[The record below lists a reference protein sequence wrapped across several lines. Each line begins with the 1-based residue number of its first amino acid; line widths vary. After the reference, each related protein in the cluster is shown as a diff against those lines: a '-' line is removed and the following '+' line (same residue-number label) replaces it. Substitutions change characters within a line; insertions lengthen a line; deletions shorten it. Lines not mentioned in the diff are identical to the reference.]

1 MNDIVTVE
9 VTDDIALVIISNPPV
24 NAINQKVRSGLMTA
38 FQTVDQ
44 DNNIRAVVLKCA
56 GRTFMAGA
64 DIKEFDEPIAD
75 PGYHEVFRV
84 IENCSKP
91 VIAAMHGTAL
101 GAGREAALACHYR
114 CAVQNARMGL
124 PEVSL
129 GIIPGAGG
137 SQRLPRLIGAKAALE
152 FILGVVPVSA
162 TEAYKIGILD
172 RVIKEDL
179 MEGTLEYVGSLLADG
194 VGPRKVSEMLVDKS
208 GYGEEFLVDAR
219 KLSARRL
226 RGQNAPNLVIEAINN
241 AVNLPFEEGIRKEK
255 IIGDKALVSKEAKAL
270 RDIFF
275 SEREIG
281 KIPGISS
288 DTKRMQINNVAILGS
303 GTMGGGIAMNFANA
317 GIPAMILDVSDAVLQ
332 RGIAVV
338 RENYE
343 NTVKR
348 GRLSKSDMVDRMALI
363 SGTTDYNA
371 IAESDLVI
379 EAVFEDIDLKKKVF
393 KKIDGICKPEA
404 IIATN
409 TSTLNIDQ
417 IAAVT
422 KRPEKIIGLHFFSP
436 ANVMKLLEIVRAE
449 KTSPEVLAT
458 AIDTA
463 KRIKKFGVVAGVC
476 FGFIGNRMMAEG
488 FHREADQMLL
498 EGASP
503 QQIDQVMYD
512 FGFPMGPFA
521 MHDMAGVDI
530 MHSILKTTGKK
541 ENNREPYFN
550 VLYQVGELGRFGQKT
565 GSGFYRYDEGS
576 RRPLHDPV
584 TDALILQEAERL
596 GIKRTTIENT
606 EIEQRCMYSLINE
619 GAKILEEGIAYR
631 PGDIDVIWSY
641 GYGFPRFRGGPM
653 YMADQIGLETIYEA
667 VMSYQDK
674 FGDYWTPAPLLETL
688 ARDRKTFADWNIA
701 Q

>member
-44 DNNIRAVVLKCA
+44 DNNVRAVVLKCA

-64 DIKEFDEPIAD
+64 DIKEFDEPIAE

-84 IENCSKP
+84 IESCSKP

-101 GAGREAALACHYR
+101 GAGLEAALACHYR
-114 CAVQNARMGL
+114 CAVENARMGL

-137 SQRLPRLIGAKAALE
+137 SQRLPRLIGAKEALE
-152 FILGVVPVSA
+152 FILGGVTVSA

-179 MEGTLEYVGSLLADG
+179 MEGTLEYIGSLLADG

-270 RDIFF
+270 RNIFF

-317 GIPAMILDVSDAVLQ
+317 GIPAVILDVSEAVLQ

-348 GRLSKSDMVDRMALI
+348 GRLSKSDMVDRMELI

-409 TSTLNIDQ
+409 TSTLNINQ

-463 KRIKKFGVVAGVC
+463 KRIKKIGVVAGVC

-503 QQIDQVMYD
+503 QQIDQVMYG

-596 GIKRTTIENT
+596 GIKRTTIENS

-667 VMSYQDK
+667 VMSYRDK

-688 ARDRKTFADWNIA
+688 ARDKKTFADWNIA
-701 Q
+701 

>member
-44 DNNIRAVVLKCA
+44 DNNVRAVVLKCA

-64 DIKEFDEPIAD
+64 DIKEFDEPIAE

-84 IENCSKP
+84 IESCSKP

-101 GAGREAALACHYR
+101 GAGLEAALACHYR
-114 CAVQNARMGL
+114 CAVENARMGL

-152 FILGVVPVSA
+152 FILGGVTVSA
-162 TEAYKIGILD
+162 TGAYKIGILD

-179 MEGTLEYVGSLLADG
+179 MGGTLEYIGSRLADG

-270 RDIFF
+270 RNIFF

-317 GIPAMILDVSDAVLQ
+317 GIPAVILDVSEAVLQ

-348 GRLSKSDMVDRMALI
+348 GRLSKSDMVDRMELI

-409 TSTLNIDQ
+409 TSTLNINQ

-463 KRIKKFGVVAGVC
+463 KRIKKIGVVAGVC

-503 QQIDQVMYD
+503 QQIDQVMYG

-619 GAKILEEGIAYR
+619 GAKILEEGIAFR

-667 VMSYQDK
+667 VMSYRDK

-688 ARDRKTFADWNIA
+688 ARDKKTFADWNIA
-701 Q
+701 

>member
-24 NAINQKVRSGLMTA
+24 NAINQKVRLGLMTA

-101 GAGREAALACHYR
+101 GAGLEAALACHYR
-114 CAVQNARMGL
+114 CAVKNAHMGL

-172 RVIKEDL
+172 RVIEEDL

-275 SEREIG
+275 S
-281 KIPGISS
+281 
-288 DTKRMQINNVAILGS
+288 
-303 GTMGGGIAMNFANA
+303 
-317 GIPAMILDVSDAVLQ
+317 
-332 RGIAVV
+332 
-338 RENYE
+338 
-343 NTVKR
+343 
-348 GRLSKSDMVDRMALI
+348 
-363 SGTTDYNA
+363 
-371 IAESDLVI
+371 
-379 EAVFEDIDLKKKVF
+379 
-393 KKIDGICKPEA
+393 
-404 IIATN
+404 
-409 TSTLNIDQ
+409 
-417 IAAVT
+417 
-422 KRPEKIIGLHFFSP
+422 
-436 ANVMKLLEIVRAE
+436 
-449 KTSPEVLAT
+449 
-458 AIDTA
+458 
-463 KRIKKFGVVAGVC
+463 
-476 FGFIGNRMMAEG
+476 
-488 FHREADQMLL
+488 
-498 EGASP
+498 
-503 QQIDQVMYD
+503 
-512 FGFPMGPFA
+512 
-521 MHDMAGVDI
+521 
-530 MHSILKTTGKK
+530 
-541 ENNREPYFN
+541 
-550 VLYQVGELGRFGQKT
+550 
-565 GSGFYRYDEGS
+565 
-576 RRPLHDPV
+576 
-584 TDALILQEAERL
+584 
-596 GIKRTTIENT
+596 
-606 EIEQRCMYSLINE
+606 
-619 GAKILEEGIAYR
+619 
-631 PGDIDVIWSY
+631 
-641 GYGFPRFRGGPM
+641 
-653 YMADQIGLETIYEA
+653 
-667 VMSYQDK
+667 
-674 FGDYWTPAPLLETL
+674 
-688 ARDRKTFADWNIA
+688 
-701 Q
+701 

>member
-1 MNDIVTVE
+1 
-9 VTDDIALVIISNPPV
+9 
-24 NAINQKVRSGLMTA
+24 
-38 FQTVDQ
+38 
-44 DNNIRAVVLKCA
+44 
-56 GRTFMAGA
+56 
-64 DIKEFDEPIAD
+64 
-75 PGYHEVFRV
+75 
-84 IENCSKP
+84 
-91 VIAAMHGTAL
+91 
-101 GAGREAALACHYR
+101 
-114 CAVQNARMGL
+114 MG
-124 PEVSL
+124 
-129 GIIPGAGG
+129 
-137 SQRLPRLIGAKAALE
+137 
-152 FILGVVPVSA
+152 
-162 TEAYKIGILD
+162 
-172 RVIKEDL
+172 
-179 MEGTLEYVGSLLADG
+179 GTLEYVGSLLVDG

-275 SEREIG
+275 SERGIG

-317 GIPAMILDVSDAVLQ
+317 GIPAIIIDVSEAVLQ

-348 GRLSKSDMVDRMALI
+348 GRLSKSDMVDRMELI

-463 KRIKKFGVVAGVC
+463 KRIKKLVWWP
-476 FGFIGNRMMAEG
+476 
-488 FHREADQMLL
+488 
-498 EGASP
+498 AS
-503 QQIDQVMYD
+503 
-512 FGFPMGPFA
+512 
-521 MHDMAGVDI
+521 
-530 MHSILKTTGKK
+530 
-541 ENNREPYFN
+541 
-550 VLYQVGELGRFGQKT
+550 VL
-565 GSGFYRYDEGS
+565 
-576 RRPLHDPV
+576 
-584 TDALILQEAERL
+584 ALS
-596 GIKRTTIENT
+596 
-606 EIEQRCMYSLINE
+606 EI
-619 GAKILEEGIAYR
+619 
-631 PGDIDVIWSY
+631 V
-641 GYGFPRFRGGPM
+641 
-653 YMADQIGLETIYEA
+653 
-667 VMSYQDK
+667 
-674 FGDYWTPAPLLETL
+674 
-688 ARDRKTFADWNIA
+688 
-701 Q
+701 

>member
-44 DNNIRAVVLKCA
+44 DNNVRAVVLKCA

-64 DIKEFDEPIAD
+64 DIKEFDEPIAE
-75 PGYHEVFRV
+75 PGYHEVFSV
-84 IENCSKP
+84 IESCSKP
-91 VIAAMHGTAL
+91 VIAAIHGTAL
-101 GAGREAALACHYR
+101 GAGLEAALACHYR
-114 CAVQNARMGL
+114 CAVENARMGL

-152 FILGVVPVSA
+152 FILGGVTVSA

-179 MEGTLEYVGSLLADG
+179 MEGTLEYIGSLLADG

-270 RDIFF
+270 RNIFF

-317 GIPAMILDVSDAVLQ
+317 GIPAVILDVSEAVLQ

-348 GRLSKSDMVDRMALI
+348 GRLSKSDMVDRMELI

-409 TSTLNIDQ
+409 TSTLNINQ

-463 KRIKKFGVVAGVC
+463 KRIKKIGVVAGVC

-606 EIEQRCMYSLINE
+606 EIEQRCVYSLINE

-667 VMSYQDK
+667 VMSYRDK

>member
-44 DNNIRAVVLKCA
+44 DNNVRAVVLKCA

-64 DIKEFDEPIAD
+64 DIKEFDEPIAE

-84 IENCSKP
+84 IESCSKP

-101 GAGREAALACHYR
+101 GAGLEAALACHYR
-114 CAVQNARMGL
+114 CAVENARMGL

-162 TEAYKIGILD
+162 SEAYKIGILD
-172 RVIKEDL
+172 RVIEEDL
-179 MEGTLEYVGSLLADG
+179 MEGTLEYVRSILADG

-208 GYGEEFLVDAR
+208 GYGEEFLVDAS

-270 RDIFF
+270 RNIFF

-317 GIPAMILDVSDAVLQ
+317 GIPAVILDVSEAVLQ

-348 GRLSKSDMVDRMALI
+348 GRLSKSDMVDRMELI

-409 TSTLNIDQ
+409 TSTLNINQ

-422 KRPEKIIGLHFFSP
+422 KRPERIIGLHFFSP

-463 KRIKKFGVVAGVC
+463 KRIKKIGVVAGVC

-503 QQIDQVMYD
+503 QQIDQVMYG

-667 VMSYQDK
+667 VMSYRDK

-688 ARDRKTFADWNIA
+688 ARDKKTFADWNIA
-701 Q
+701 

>member
-84 IENCSKP
+84 IESCSKP

-101 GAGREAALACHYR
+101 GAGLEAALACHYR
-114 CAVQNARMGL
+114 CAVENARMGL

-179 MEGTLEYVGSLLADG
+179 MEGTLEYIGSLLADG

-270 RDIFF
+270 RNIFF

-317 GIPAMILDVSDAVLQ
+317 GIPAVILDVSEAVLQ

-348 GRLSKSDMVDRMALI
+348 GRLSKSDMVDRMELI

-503 QQIDQVMYD
+503 QQIDQVMYG

-667 VMSYQDK
+667 VMSYRDK

-688 ARDRKTFADWNIA
+688 ARDKKTFADWNIA
-701 Q
+701 

>member
-1 MNDIVTVE
+1 M
-9 VTDDIALVIISNPPV
+9 
-24 NAINQKVRSGLMTA
+24 K
-38 FQTVDQ
+38 
-44 DNNIRAVVLKCA
+44 K
-56 GRTFMAGA
+56 
-64 DIKEFDEPIAD
+64 
-75 PGYHEVFRV
+75 
-84 IENCSKP
+84 
-91 VIAAMHGTAL
+91 
-101 GAGREAALACHYR
+101 
-114 CAVQNARMGL
+114 
-124 PEVSL
+124 
-129 GIIPGAGG
+129 
-137 SQRLPRLIGAKAALE
+137 PRL
-152 FILGVVPVSA
+152 F
-162 TEAYKIGILD
+162 
-172 RVIKEDL
+172 
-179 MEGTLEYVGSLLADG
+179 
-194 VGPRKVSEMLVDKS
+194 
-208 GYGEEFLVDAR
+208 
-219 KLSARRL
+219 
-226 RGQNAPNLVIEAINN
+226 
-241 AVNLPFEEGIRKEK
+241 VN
-255 IIGDKALVSKEAKAL
+255 
-270 RDIFF
+270 IFF

-288 DTKRMQINNVAILGS
+288 DTKRIQINNVAILGS

-317 GIPAMILDVSDAVLQ
+317 GIPAIILDVSEAVLQ
-332 RGIAVV
+332 RGIGVV

-348 GRLSKSDMVDRMALI
+348 GRLSKSDMVDRTALI

-409 TSTLNIDQ
+409 TSTLNIDH

-463 KRIKKFGVVAGVC
+463 KRIKKIGVVSGVC

-667 VMSYQDK
+667 VMSYRDK

-701 Q
+701 

>member
-44 DNNIRAVVLKCA
+44 DNNVRAVVLKCA

-64 DIKEFDEPIAD
+64 DIKEFDEPIAE

-84 IENCSKP
+84 IESCSKP

-101 GAGREAALACHYR
+101 GAGLEAALACHYR
-114 CAVQNARMGL
+114 CAVENARMGL

-152 FILGVVPVSA
+152 FILGGVTVSA
-162 TEAYKIGILD
+162 TGAYKIGILD

-179 MEGTLEYVGSLLADG
+179 MGGTLEYIGSLLADG

-270 RDIFF
+270 RNFFF

-317 GIPAMILDVSDAVLQ
+317 GIPAVILDVSEAVLQ

-348 GRLSKSDMVDRMALI
+348 GRLSKSDMVDRMELI

-409 TSTLNIDQ
+409 TSTLNINQ

-422 KRPEKIIGLHFFSP
+422 KRPERIIGLHFFSP

-463 KRIKKFGVVAGVC
+463 KRIKKIGVVAGVC

-619 GAKILEEGIAYR
+619 GAKILEEGIAFR

-667 VMSYQDK
+667 VMSYRDK

-688 ARDRKTFADWNIA
+688 ARDKKTFADWNIA
-701 Q
+701 

>member
-101 GAGREAALACHYR
+101 GAGLEAALACHYR
-114 CAVQNARMGL
+114 CAVENARMGL

-172 RVIKEDL
+172 RVIEEDL

-270 RDIFF
+270 RNIFF

-317 GIPAMILDVSDAVLQ
+317 GIPVMILDVSDAVLQ

-667 VMSYQDK
+667 VMSYKDK

-701 Q
+701 

>member
-24 NAINQKVRSGLMTA
+24 NAINQKVRSGLITA

-44 DNNIRAVVLKCA
+44 DNNVRAVVLKCA

-64 DIKEFDEPIAD
+64 DIKEFDEPIAE

-84 IENCSKP
+84 IESCSKP

-101 GAGREAALACHYR
+101 GAGLEAALACHYR
-114 CAVQNARMGL
+114 CAVENARMGL

-152 FILGVVPVSA
+152 FILGGVTVSA

-179 MEGTLEYVGSLLADG
+179 MEGTLEYIGSLLADG

-219 KLSARRL
+219 KLSARRF

-270 RDIFF
+270 RNIFF

-303 GTMGGGIAMNFANA
+303 WTMGGGIAMNFANA
-317 GIPAMILDVSDAVLQ
+317 GIPVIILDVSDAVLQ

-348 GRLSKSDMVDRMALI
+348 GRLSKSDMVDRMELV

-409 TSTLNIDQ
+409 TSTLNINQ

-667 VMSYQDK
+667 VMSYRDK

-688 ARDRKTFADWNIA
+688 SRDKKTFADWNIE
-701 Q
+701 

>member
-44 DNNIRAVVLKCA
+44 DNNVRAVVLKCA

-64 DIKEFDEPIAD
+64 DIKEFDEPIAE

-84 IENCSKP
+84 IESCSKP

-101 GAGREAALACHYR
+101 GAGLEAALACHYR
-114 CAVQNARMGL
+114 CAVENARMGL

-137 SQRLPRLIGAKAALE
+137 SQRLPRLIGAKEALE
-152 FILGVVPVSA
+152 FILGGVTVSA

-179 MEGTLEYVGSLLADG
+179 MEGTLEYIGSLLADG

-270 RDIFF
+270 RNIFF

-317 GIPAMILDVSDAVLQ
+317 GIPAVILDVSEAVLQ

-348 GRLSKSDMVDRMALI
+348 GRLSKSDMVDRMELI

-409 TSTLNIDQ
+409 TSTLNINQ

-463 KRIKKFGVVAGVC
+463 KRIKKIGVVAGVC

-667 VMSYQDK
+667 VMSYRDK

-688 ARDRKTFADWNIA
+688 ARDKKTFADWNIA
-701 Q
+701 

>member
-1 MNDIVTVE
+1 MSDIVTVE
-9 VTDDIALVIISNPPV
+9 VTNEIALVIIANPPV
-24 NAINQKVRSGLMTA
+24 NAINQKVRSGLITA

-44 DNNIRAVVLKCA
+44 DNDIRAVVLKCA

-64 DIKEFDEPIAD
+64 DIKEFDEPIAE

-101 GAGREAALACHYR
+101 GAGLEAALACHYR
-114 CAVQNARMGL
+114 CAVKNARMGL

-172 RVIKEDL
+172 RVIEEDL

-317 GIPAMILDVSDAVLQ
+317 GIPVMILDVSDAVLQ

-343 NTVKR
+343 NTLKR
-348 GRLSKSDMVDRMALI
+348 GRLSKSDMVDRMELI

-449 KTSPEVLAT
+449 KTAPEVLAT

-463 KRIKKFGVVAGVC
+463 KRIKKIGVVSGVC

-641 GYGFPRFRGGPM
+641 GFGFPRFRGGPM

-667 VMSYQDK
+667 VMSYRDK

-701 Q
+701 

>member
-64 DIKEFDEPIAD
+64 DIKEFDESIAD

-101 GAGREAALACHYR
+101 GAGLEAALACHYR
-114 CAVQNARMGL
+114 CAVKNERMGL
-124 PEVSL
+124 HEVSL

-172 RVIKEDL
+172 RVIEEDL

-317 GIPAMILDVSDAVLQ
+317 GIPAIILDVSDAVLQ
-332 RGIAVV
+332 RGITVV

-463 KRIKKFGVVAGVC
+463 KRIKKIGVVAGVC

-667 VMSYQDK
+667 VMSYRDK

-701 Q
+701 

>member
-24 NAINQKVRSGLMTA
+24 NAINQKVRLGLMTA

-101 GAGREAALACHYR
+101 GAGLEAALACHYR
-114 CAVQNARMGL
+114 CAVKNARMGL

-172 RVIKEDL
+172 RVIEEDL

-194 VGPRKVSEMLVDKS
+194 VGPRKVSEMYVDKS

-317 GIPAMILDVSDAVLQ
+317 GIPAIILDVSDAVLQ
-332 RGIAVV
+332 RGITVV

-463 KRIKKFGVVAGVC
+463 KRIKKIGVVAGIC

-667 VMSYQDK
+667 VMSYRDK

-701 Q
+701 

>member
-44 DNNIRAVVLKCA
+44 DNNVRAVVLKCA

-64 DIKEFDEPIAD
+64 DIKEFDEPIAE

-84 IENCSKP
+84 IESCSKP

-101 GAGREAALACHYR
+101 GAGLEAALACHYR
-114 CAVQNARMGL
+114 CAVENARMGL

-152 FILGVVPVSA
+152 FILGGVTVSA

-179 MEGTLEYVGSLLADG
+179 MEGTLEYIGSLLADG

-270 RDIFF
+270 RNIFF

-317 GIPAMILDVSDAVLQ
+317 GIPAVILDVSEAVLQ

-348 GRLSKSDMVDRMALI
+348 GRLSKSDMVDRMELI

-409 TSTLNIDQ
+409 TSTLNINQ

-436 ANVMKLLEIVRAE
+436 ANVMKLMEIVRAE

-463 KRIKKFGVVAGVC
+463 KRIKKIGVVAGVC

-503 QQIDQVMYD
+503 QQIDQVMYG

-667 VMSYQDK
+667 VMSYRDK

-688 ARDRKTFADWNIA
+688 ARDKKTFADWNIA
-701 Q
+701 

>member
-44 DNNIRAVVLKCA
+44 DNNVRAVVLKCA

-64 DIKEFDEPIAD
+64 DIKEFDEPIAE

-84 IENCSKP
+84 IESCSKP

-101 GAGREAALACHYR
+101 GAGLEAALACHYR
-114 CAVQNARMGL
+114 CAVENARMGL

-152 FILGVVPVSA
+152 FILGGVTVSA
-162 TEAYKIGILD
+162 TGAYKIGILD

-179 MEGTLEYVGSLLADG
+179 MEGTLEYIGSLLADG

-270 RDIFF
+270 RNIFF

-317 GIPAMILDVSDAVLQ
+317 GIPAVILDVSEAVLQ

-348 GRLSKSDMVDRMALI
+348 GRLSKSDMVDRMELI

-409 TSTLNIDQ
+409 TSTLNINQ

-463 KRIKKFGVVAGVC
+463 KRIKKIGVVAGVC

-503 QQIDQVMYD
+503 QQIDQVMYG

-667 VMSYQDK
+667 VMSYRDK

-688 ARDRKTFADWNIA
+688 ARDKKTFADWNIA
-701 Q
+701 

>member
-44 DNNIRAVVLKCA
+44 DNNVRAVVLKCA

-64 DIKEFDEPIAD
+64 DIKEFDEPIAE

-84 IENCSKP
+84 IESCSKP

-101 GAGREAALACHYR
+101 GAGLEAALACHYR
-114 CAVQNARMGL
+114 CAVENARMGL

-152 FILGVVPVSA
+152 FILGGVTVSA

-179 MEGTLEYVGSLLADG
+179 MEGTLEYIGSLLADG

-270 RDIFF
+270 RNIFF

-317 GIPAMILDVSDAVLQ
+317 GIPAVILDVSEAVLQ

-348 GRLSKSDMVDRMALI
+348 GRLSKSDMVDRMELI

-667 VMSYQDK
+667 VMSYRDK

-688 ARDRKTFADWNIA
+688 ARDKKTFADWNIA
-701 Q
+701 

>member
-101 GAGREAALACHYR
+101 GAGLEAALACHYR
-114 CAVQNARMGL
+114 CAVKNARMGL

-179 MEGTLEYVGSLLADG
+179 MEGTLEYIGALLADG

-226 RGQNAPNLVIEAINN
+226 RGQNAPNLVIEAINT

-288 DTKRMQINNVAILGS
+288 DTKRIQINNVAILGS

-317 GIPAMILDVSDAVLQ
+317 GIPAIILDVSDAVLQ
-332 RGIAVV
+332 RGITVV

-348 GRLSKSDMVDRMALI
+348 GRLSKPDMVDRMALI

-503 QQIDQVMYD
+503 QQIDQVKYD

-530 MHSILKTTGKK
+530 MHSILKKTGKK

-606 EIEQRCMYSLINE
+606 EIEQRCM
-619 GAKILEEGIAYR
+619 
-631 PGDIDVIWSY
+631 
-641 GYGFPRFRGGPM
+641 
-653 YMADQIGLETIYEA
+653 
-667 VMSYQDK
+667 
-674 FGDYWTPAPLLETL
+674 
-688 ARDRKTFADWNIA
+688 
-701 Q
+701 

>member
-44 DNNIRAVVLKCA
+44 DNNVRAVVLKCA

-64 DIKEFDEPIAD
+64 DIKEFDEPIAE

-84 IENCSKP
+84 IESCSKP

-101 GAGREAALACHYR
+101 GAGLEAALACHYR
-114 CAVQNARMGL
+114 CAVKNARMGL

-172 RVIKEDL
+172 RVIEEDL

-270 RDIFF
+270 RNIFF

-317 GIPAMILDVSDAVLQ
+317 GIPAVILDVSEAVLQ

-348 GRLSKSDMVDRMALI
+348 GRLSKSDMVDRMELI

-667 VMSYQDK
+667 VMSYRDK

-688 ARDRKTFADWNIA
+688 ARDRKTFADWNIE
-701 Q
+701 

>member
-44 DNNIRAVVLKCA
+44 DNNVRAVVLKCA

-64 DIKEFDEPIAD
+64 DIKEFDEPIAE

-84 IENCSKP
+84 IESCSKP

-101 GAGREAALACHYR
+101 GAGLEAALACHYR
-114 CAVQNARMGL
+114 CAVENARMGL

-152 FILGVVPVSA
+152 FILGGVTVSA

-179 MEGTLEYVGSLLADG
+179 MEGTLEYIGSLLADG

-270 RDIFF
+270 RNIFF

-317 GIPAMILDVSDAVLQ
+317 GIPAVILDVSEAVLQ

-348 GRLSKSDMVDRMALI
+348 GRLSKSDMVDRMELI

-409 TSTLNIDQ
+409 TSTLNINQ

-463 KRIKKFGVVAGVC
+463 KRIKKIGVVAGVC

-503 QQIDQVMYD
+503 QQIDQVMYG

-619 GAKILEEGIAYR
+619 GAKILEEGIAFR

-667 VMSYQDK
+667 VMSYRDK

-688 ARDRKTFADWNIA
+688 ARDKKTFADWNIA
-701 Q
+701 

>member
-101 GAGREAALACHYR
+101 GAGLEAALACHYR
-114 CAVQNARMGL
+114 CAVKNARMGL

-270 RDIFF
+270 REIFF

-281 KIPGISS
+281 KIPGISR
-288 DTKRMQINNVAILGS
+288 DTKRMRINNVAILGS

-317 GIPAMILDVSDAVLQ
+317 GIPAVILDVSEAVLQ

-667 VMSYQDK
+667 VMSYRDR

-688 ARDRKTFADWNIA
+688 ARDKKTFADWNIA
-701 Q
+701 

>member
-44 DNNIRAVVLKCA
+44 DNNVRAVVLKCA

-64 DIKEFDEPIAD
+64 DIKEFDEPIAE

-84 IENCSKP
+84 IESCSKP

-101 GAGREAALACHYR
+101 GAGLEAALACHYR
-114 CAVQNARMGL
+114 CAVENARMGL

-179 MEGTLEYVGSLLADG
+179 MEGTLEYIGSLLAGG

-270 RDIFF
+270 RNIFF

-317 GIPAMILDVSDAVLQ
+317 GIPAVILDVSEAVLQ

-348 GRLSKSDMVDRMALI
+348 GRLSKSDMVDRMELI

-409 TSTLNIDQ
+409 TSTLNINQ

-463 KRIKKFGVVAGVC
+463 KRIKKIGVVAGVC

-503 QQIDQVMYD
+503 QQIDQVMYG

-619 GAKILEEGIAYR
+619 GAKILEEGIAFR

-667 VMSYQDK
+667 VMSYRDK

-688 ARDRKTFADWNIA
+688 ARDKKTFADWNIA
-701 Q
+701 

>member
-44 DNNIRAVVLKCA
+44 DNNVRAVVLKCA

-64 DIKEFDEPIAD
+64 DIKEFDEPIAE

-84 IENCSKP
+84 IESCSKP

-101 GAGREAALACHYR
+101 GAGLEAALACHYR
-114 CAVQNARMGL
+114 CAVKNAHMGL

-179 MEGTLEYVGSLLADG
+179 MEGTLEYIGSLLADG

-270 RDIFF
+270 RNIFF
-275 SEREIG
+275 SERKIG

-317 GIPAMILDVSDAVLQ
+317 GIPAVILDVSEAVLQ

-348 GRLSKSDMVDRMALI
+348 GRLSKSDMVDRMELI

-409 TSTLNIDQ
+409 TSTLNINQ

-463 KRIKKFGVVAGVC
+463 KRIKKIGVVAGVC

-503 QQIDQVMYD
+503 QQIDQVMYG

-667 VMSYQDK
+667 VMSYRDK

-688 ARDRKTFADWNIA
+688 ARDKKTFADWNIA
-701 Q
+701 

>member
-64 DIKEFDEPIAD
+64 DIKEFDEPIAE

-84 IENCSKP
+84 IESCSKP

-101 GAGREAALACHYR
+101 GAGLEAALACHYR
-114 CAVQNARMGL
+114 CAVENARMGL

-152 FILGVVPVSA
+152 FILGGVTVSA

-179 MEGTLEYVGSLLADG
+179 MEGTLEYIGSLLADG

-219 KLSARRL
+219 KLSARRF

-270 RDIFF
+270 RNIFF

-317 GIPAMILDVSDAVLQ
+317 GIPAIILDVSDAVLQ

-348 GRLSKSDMVDRMALI
+348 GRLSKSDMVDRMELI

-409 TSTLNIDQ
+409 TSTLNINQ

-463 KRIKKFGVVAGVC
+463 KRIKKIGVVAGVC

-667 VMSYQDK
+667 VMSYRDK

-688 ARDRKTFADWNIA
+688 ARDKKTFADWNIA
-701 Q
+701 

>member
-44 DNNIRAVVLKCA
+44 DNNVRAVVLKCA

-64 DIKEFDEPIAD
+64 DIKEFDEPIAE

-84 IENCSKP
+84 IESCSKP

-101 GAGREAALACHYR
+101 GAGLEAALACHYR
-114 CAVQNARMGL
+114 CAVKNARMGL

-162 TEAYKIGILD
+162 TEAYKIGIID
-172 RVIKEDL
+172 RVIEEDL

-270 RDIFF
+270 RNIFF

-317 GIPAMILDVSDAVLQ
+317 GIPAVILDVSEAVLQ

-348 GRLSKSDMVDRMALI
+348 GRLSKSDMVDRMELI

-463 KRIKKFGVVAGVC
+463 KRIKKIGVVAGVC

-503 QQIDQVMYD
+503 QQIDQVMYG

-667 VMSYQDK
+667 VMSYRDK

-688 ARDRKTFADWNIA
+688 ARDKKTFADWNIA
-701 Q
+701 

>member
-44 DNNIRAVVLKCA
+44 DNNVRAVVLKCA

-64 DIKEFDEPIAD
+64 DIKEFDEPIAE

-84 IENCSKP
+84 IESCSKP

-101 GAGREAALACHYR
+101 GAGLEAALACHYR
-114 CAVQNARMGL
+114 CAVENARMGL

-152 FILGVVPVSA
+152 FILGGVTVSA

-179 MEGTLEYVGSLLADG
+179 MEGTLEYIGSLLADG

-270 RDIFF
+270 RNIFF

-317 GIPAMILDVSDAVLQ
+317 GIPAVILDVSEAVLQ

-348 GRLSKSDMVDRMALI
+348 GRLSKSDMVDRMELI

-409 TSTLNIDQ
+409 TSTLNINQ

-463 KRIKKFGVVAGVC
+463 KRIKKIGVVAGVC

-619 GAKILEEGIAYR
+619 GAKILEEGIAFR

-667 VMSYQDK
+667 VMSYRDK

-688 ARDRKTFADWNIA
+688 ARDKKTFADWNIA
-701 Q
+701 

>member
-44 DNNIRAVVLKCA
+44 DNNVRAVVLKCA

-84 IENCSKP
+84 IESCSKP

-101 GAGREAALACHYR
+101 GAGLEAALACHYR
-114 CAVQNARMGL
+114 CAVENARMGL

-152 FILGVVPVSA
+152 FILGGVTVSA

-172 RVIKEDL
+172 RVIEEDL

-270 RDIFF
+270 RNIFF

-317 GIPAMILDVSDAVLQ
+317 GIPAVILDVSEAVLQ

-348 GRLSKSDMVDRMALI
+348 GRLSKSDMVDRMELI

-409 TSTLNIDQ
+409 TSTLNINQ

-463 KRIKKFGVVAGVC
+463 KRIKKIGVVAGVC

-503 QQIDQVMYD
+503 QQIDQVMYG

-641 GYGFPRFRGGPM
+641 GYGFPRFLGGPM

-667 VMSYQDK
+667 VMSYRDK

-688 ARDRKTFADWNIA
+688 ARDKKTFADWNIA
-701 Q
+701 

>member
-101 GAGREAALACHYR
+101 GAGLEAALACHYR
-114 CAVQNARMGL
+114 CAVKNARMGL

-172 RVIKEDL
+172 RVIEEDL
-179 MEGTLEYVGSLLADG
+179 MEGALEYVGSLLADG

-208 GYGEEFLVDAR
+208 GYDEEFLVDAR
-219 KLSARRL
+219 KLSARRF

-270 RDIFF
+270 RNIFF

-317 GIPAMILDVSDAVLQ
+317 GIPAVILDVSEAVLQ

-348 GRLSKSDMVDRMALI
+348 GRLSKLDMVDRMALI

-409 TSTLNIDQ
+409 TSTLNINQ

-667 VMSYQDK
+667 VMSYRDK

-701 Q
+701 

>member
-44 DNNIRAVVLKCA
+44 DNNVRAVVLKCA

-64 DIKEFDEPIAD
+64 DIKEFDEPIAE

-84 IENCSKP
+84 IESCSKP

-101 GAGREAALACHYR
+101 GAGLEAALACHYR
-114 CAVQNARMGL
+114 CAVENARMGL

-137 SQRLPRLIGAKAALE
+137 SQRLPRLIGAKEALE
-152 FILGVVPVSA
+152 FILGGVTVSA
-162 TEAYKIGILD
+162 SEAYKIGILD

-179 MEGTLEYVGSLLADG
+179 MEGTLEYIGSLLADG

-270 RDIFF
+270 RNIFF

-317 GIPAMILDVSDAVLQ
+317 GIPAVILDVSEAVLQ

-348 GRLSKSDMVDRMALI
+348 GRLSKSDMVDRMELI

-409 TSTLNIDQ
+409 TSTLNINQ

-463 KRIKKFGVVAGVC
+463 KRIKKIGVVAGVC

-503 QQIDQVMYD
+503 QQIDQVMYG

-596 GIKRTTIENT
+596 GIKRTTIENS

-667 VMSYQDK
+667 VMSYRDK

-688 ARDRKTFADWNIA
+688 ARDKKTFADWNIA
-701 Q
+701 